1 MMATGPTAA
10 WERWMLIA
18 YTAVGGCSAGLTVGL
33 MIGNLASVLD
43 SPDFE
48 AQIALALNARGGIAD
63 ELTMAKEKG
72 ILGGAMPAGAIVGAI
87 VGFWM
92 IDAVG
97 RIRSLLCAALLLSVG
112 NCGAAGAGLCGPAA
126 EELALVLVGYGRG
139 LAGLGVGLASV
150 AAPPYTS
157 EMAPREVR
165 GALGASYQLAI
176 TTGIFLG
183 SLFGLAAGDNGWA
196 LSLAIPIPAAILLA
210 LAATR
215 LPESPRWL
223 LLRAYKSPSDLECQR
238 VATAAAR
245 SALSQMRRPGANVD
259 DEVTEIA
266 ASLRKSPDST
276 GGSEVWSWD
285 ATFAATI
292 CLLQTGGGIDVV
304 VTYGPDIYV
313 KAGMAEE
320 DRLVAQLGFTA
331 VMLTATAVAVH
342 LVELPSIGR
351 RRLIVFGA
359 AGCALVVSLFSL
371 SEQDAGLPIVLPLA
385 LGFSAL
391 YSLSWGPLAFLLAT
405 EMAHTA
411 IRGRCMAV
419 GVLANFFADF
429 LVIAAWPVLSQ
440 TIGQRSAFGVFAVI
454 NWAAVGFVYLVV
466 EETVG
471 KPLEALQRRPSGD
484 DERRQLL

>member
-1 MMATGPTAA
+1 
-10 WERWMLIA
+10 
-18 YTAVGGCSAGLTVGL
+18 

-48 AQIALALNARGGIAD
+48 ARIALALREDKNYQAGGGTVD
-63 ELTMAKEKG
+63 ELSMAREKG
-72 ILGGAMPAGAIVGAI
+72 TLGGAMPAGAIAGAL
-87 VGFWM
+87 VGFWL

-97 RIRSLLCAALLLSVG
+97 RIRSLFCAALLLCVG
-112 NCGAAGAGLCGPAA
+112 NCGAASAGLCGPAA
-126 EELALVLVGYGRG
+126 AKLALLLVGYGRG

-150 AAPPYTS
+150 AAPPYTT
-157 EMAPREVR
+157 EMAPRELR

-176 TTGIFLG
+176 TSGIFLG
-183 SLFGLAAGDNGWA
+183 SLFGLAVGDNGWA
-196 LSLAIPIPAAILLA
+196 LALAIPIPAAVLLA

-223 LLRAYKSPSDLECQR
+223 LLQAYRRPSDAERQR
-238 VATAAAR
+238 VAIAAAA
-245 SALSQMRRPGANVD
+245 SALRQMRAAGANVD
-259 DEVTEIA
+259 DEVSDIA
-266 ASLRKSPDST
+266 ASLGKSQDAISRATHSDS
-276 GGSEVWSWD
+276 GMWSWD

-304 VTYGPDIYV
+304 VTYGPEIYV
-313 KAGMAEE
+313 QAGLAEE

-331 VMLTATAVAVH
+331 VMLAVTAVAVL
-342 LVELPSIGR
+342 LVELPNTGR

-371 SEQDAGLPIVLPLA
+371 IGEDAGLPIVLPLA

-405 EMAHTA
+405 EMANTELRA
-411 IRGRCMAV
+411 RCMAV

-429 LVIAAWPVLSQ
+429 LVIAAWPQMSQVL
-440 TIGQRSAFGVFAVI
+440 GQKSAFGVFAVI

-466 EETVG
+466 EETAG
-471 KPLEALQRRPSGD
+471 KPLEALHRRSSSD